1 MSSPS
6 DIGDRLT
13 PAWRGSSDRRRSR
26 RFAIEAEVSW
36 RQRAGRS
43 TELAGKGTIVN
54 ISSSGI
60 LFMSDPKPEVGEQ
73 LQLSVDW
80 PVVLDGSTPLKLAIR
95 GKVVRAQAHSVAVQI
110 MNYEFR
116 TRAQTGFG
124 QK

>member
-1 MSSPS
+1 MSSAS
-6 DIGDRLT
+6 DNGEQLT
-13 PAWRGSSDRRRSR
+13 PAWPGSIDRRRSR

-43 TELAGKGTIVN
+43 TALAGKGTIVN

-80 PVVLDGSTPLKLAIR
+80 PVILDGSTPLKLVIR
-95 GKVVRAQAHSVAVQI
+95 GKVVRAQAHAVAVQ
-110 MNYEFR
+110 NHEL
-116 TRAQTGFG
+116 
-124 QK
+124 